1 MSYKIG
7 NAFRLVLAVLF
18 GAIAVVALFCACYEL
33 WAHSF
38 PEQERIGFFIFCQTF
53 SAIVVALILLS
64 LAAVVTETVITSR
77 YDEEIIPSFAAVC
90 IILVIMALVFVYFG
104 YGERIKTHDLS
115 FWYRGFEDYRL
126 SADTI
131 QILSKYLDWMLIAH
145 VAQVGLLVLVYNIFN
160 ITEKET
166 RSERVLV
173 RSPHSESS
181 YIGPREQADRDNHI
195 REHLSRHR
203 DRGILP
209 YSSDLVNGRPRSPF
223 SQ

>member
-53 SAIVVALILLS
+53 SAILVALILLS
-64 LAAVVTETVITSR
+64 LTAVVTETVITSR
-77 YDEEIIPSFAAVC
+77 YDEEIIPSFAVAC
-90 IILVIMALVFVYFG
+90 TILVIISLSFFYFG
-104 YGERIKTHDLS
+104 YNECIKMHNLS
-115 FWYRGFEDYRL
+115 FRYKNFENFRL
-126 SADTI
+126 SADTML
-131 QILSKYLDWMLIAH
+131 ILSKYQDWMIMAQ